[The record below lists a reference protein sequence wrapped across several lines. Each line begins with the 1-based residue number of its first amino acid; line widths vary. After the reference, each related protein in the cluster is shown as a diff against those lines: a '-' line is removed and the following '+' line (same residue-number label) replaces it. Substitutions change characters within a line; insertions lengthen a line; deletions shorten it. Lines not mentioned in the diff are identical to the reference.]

1 MKLSQLFKKKKSDK
15 IKMPIRRIVSN
26 NLFMLRMVHRSVP
39 GLLGCDI
46 IVTLGAALTSFLAST
61 YMLRYALNGIAEG
74 KSFFGIATMVVVCLV
89 ARLVMGWSQS
99 FFYNKVYPVKSCKLT
114 NDIRKVVYE
123 KAAQVELGCYE
134 NPEYY
139 DTFVKA
145 IDECTSRAQA
155 VMGSVG
161 NIIYVITSFSANFGL
176 LVAIDPMLLIF
187 SLFPLLCIPI
197 TAVANKI
204 AYERK
209 MEMTAAN
216 RRKEYTRR
224 TFYLSDYAKEMRL
237 SNMPALMLE
246 RFVDSGKRVI
256 GIIRKYGFRVATLN
270 YLKTECLNLLTP
282 LSATMYAV
290 WRTLGA
296 GTMGYGDC
304 VVVVNSISTV
314 AYSLTNCSDMFLK
327 FQDNALY
334 IENLRKFLDYTPKI
348 TDGDKPLPE
357 GGDIVLNNVSFRYE
371 GAEGYTLRNISM
383 RFGEKEK
390 IAIVGHNGA
399 GKSTLV
405 KLLLRLYDAEG
416 EITYGDVKISD
427 FALSE
432 YRDAFSAVMQDFHL
446 FALPVAENVL
456 LHPRTQ
462 EDDEVITE
470 SLKKSGLYEKVKDF
484 ENGENTVMTKEFDPN
499 GMQMSGGEQQKLA
512 IAHVYSKSNRFV
524 ILDEPSSALD
534 PIAEHEMYERMSE
547 ACRDCG
553 MIFISHRLSSAV
565 SADRIYLMENGEVA
579 EAGTHRELMELNG
592 RYAEM
597 FRHQA
602 ENYAEVTV

>member
-1 MKLSQLFKKKKSDK
+1 MKFPQLFRKKESSKL
-15 IKMPIRRIVSN
+15 KMPIRRIVSN
-26 NLFMLRMVHRSVP
+26 NIFMLRMAHRSVP
-39 GLLGCDI
+39 GLLGSEI
-46 IVTLGAALTSFLAST
+46 IFAVLGAVTSFLTYT

-74 KSFFGIATMVVVCLV
+74 KSFSSIAVFVLVCL
-89 ARLVMGWSQS
+89 ATQLVLNWIQA
-99 FFYNKVYPVKSCKLT
+99 FFYRKIYPVKICKLT

-145 IDECTSRAQA
+145 IDECTSRAQT
-155 VMGSVG
+155 VMNSIVD
-161 NIIYVITSFSANFGL
+161 IVYVITNFSANFGL
-176 LVAIDPMLLIF
+176 LLAIDPMLLIF
-187 SLFPLLCIPI
+187 SLLPLMCIPI

-237 SNMPALMLE
+237 SNMPELMLD
-246 RFVDSGKRVI
+246 RFVDSGKCVI
-256 GIIRKYGFRVATLN
+256 GIIKKYGFRVATLN

-314 AYSLTNCSDMFLK
+314 AYSLTNSSDMFLK

-399 GKSTLV
+399 GKTTLV

-416 EITYGDVKISD
+416 EITYGGEKISD
-427 FALSE
+427 FALQE
-432 YRDAFSAVMQDFHL
+432 YRDTFSAVMQDFHL

-456 LHPRTQ
+456 LRPRNP
-462 EDDEVITE
+462 EDEEVIIE

-499 GMQMSGGEQQKLA
+499 GVQMSGGEQQKLA

-579 EAGTHRELMELNG
+579 EAGTHKELMALNG

>member
-1 MKLSQLFKKKKSDK
+1 MKLSQLFKKKESDK
-15 IKMPIRRIVSN
+15 IKMPIRRIISN
-26 NLFMLRMVHRSVP
+26 NIFVLRMVHRSVP
-39 GLLGCDI
+39 GLLACEI
-46 IVTLGAALTSFLAST
+46 IFAVLEAVTSFLTYT

-74 KSFFGIATMVVVCLV
+74 KSFSSIAVFVLVCLA
-89 ARLVMGWSQS
+89 ARLVLFWSQS
-99 FFYNKVYPVKSCKLT
+99 FFYSKIYYVKNCQLT

-134 NPEYY
+134 NSEYY
-139 DTFVKA
+139 DTYVKA

-155 VMGSVG
+155 VMNSIV
-161 NIIYVITSFSANFGL
+161 NIVYVITSFSANFGL
-176 LVAIDPMLLIF
+176 LVAIDPILLLF
-187 SLFPLLCIPI
+187 ALFPLLCFPI

-204 AYERK
+204 AYNRK

-237 SNMPALMLE
+237 SNMPGLMLE
-246 RFVDSGKRVI
+246 RFRDSGNRVI
-256 GIIRKYGFRVATLN
+256 GIIKKYGFRVATLN
-270 YLKTECLNLLTP
+270 YLKVECLNLLTP
-282 LSATMYAV
+282 LSATTYAI
-290 WRTLGA
+290 WKTLGA

-304 VVVVNSISTV
+304 VVVVDSISTV
-314 AYSLTNCSDMFLK
+314 AQSLNNFSDSFLS

-334 IENLRKFLDYTPKI
+334 IENLRKFLDYAPKI

-399 GKSTLV
+399 GKTTLV

-416 EITYGDVKISD
+416 EITYGGVKISD
-427 FALSE
+427 FALQE
-432 YRDAFSAVMQDFHL
+432 YRDTFSAVMQDFHL

-456 LHPRTQ
+456 LRPRTQ

>member
-15 IKMPIRRIVSN
+15 IKMPIRRIISN
-26 NLFMLRMVHRSVP
+26 NIFMLRMAHRRVP
-39 GLLGCDI
+39 GLLLCDI
-46 IVTLGAALTSFLAST
+46 VVTVGAALTSFLTST

-74 KSFFGIATMVVVCLV
+74 KSFSGIAAFVLVCL
-89 ARLVMGWSQS
+89 AAQLLLGWIQS
-99 FFYNKVYPVKSCKLT
+99 FFYNKVYPVKTCKMT

-139 DTFVKA
+139 DTYVKA
-145 IDECTSRAQA
+145 INECTSRAQG

-161 NIIYVITSFSANFGL
+161 NIVYIITSFSANFGL
-176 LVAIDPMLLIF
+176 LLAIDPLLL
-187 SLFPLLCIPI
+187 LFALLPLMCIPI
-197 TAVANKI
+197 TAAANKI
-204 AYERK
+204 VYNRN

-246 RFVDSGKRVI
+246 RFWEAGTRVI
-256 GIIRKYGFRVATLN
+256 DIIKKYGFRVITLN
-270 YLKTECLNLLTP
+270 YLKTECLEMLTP

-290 WRTLGA
+290 WKTLGA

-314 AYSLTNCSDMFLK
+314 AYSLTNISDTLLK
-327 FQDNALY
+327 FQDHALY
-334 IENLRKFLDYTPKI
+334 IENLRKFLEYSPKI
-348 TDGDKPLPE
+348 TDGDKPLPS

-399 GKSTLV
+399 GKTTLV

-416 EITYGDVKISD
+416 EITYGGEKISD
-427 FALSE
+427 FALRE

-456 LHPRTQ
+456 LRPRTP
-462 EDDEVITE
+462 EDEEVIIE
-470 SLKKSGLYEKVKDF
+470 SLQKSGLYEKVKGF
-484 ENGENTVMTKEFDPN
+484 EGGENTVMTKEFDPN

-565 SADRIYLMENGEVA
+565 SADRIYLMENGEIA
-579 EAGTHRELMELNG
+579 EVGTHRELMELNG

-602 ENYAEVTV
+602 ENYAEVAV

>member
-1 MKLSQLFKKKKSDK
+1 
-15 IKMPIRRIVSN
+15 
-26 NLFMLRMVHRSVP
+26 MLRMVHRSVP
-39 GLLGCDI
+39 GLLACEI
-46 IVTLGAALTSFLAST
+46 IFAVLEAVTSFLTYT

-74 KSFFGIATMVVVCLV
+74 KSFSSIAVFVLVCLA
-89 ARLVMGWSQS
+89 ARLVLFWSQS
-99 FFYNKVYPVKSCKLT
+99 FFYSKIYYVKNCQLT

-134 NPEYY
+134 NSEYY
-139 DTFVKA
+139 DTYVKA

-155 VMGSVG
+155 VMNSIV
-161 NIIYVITSFSANFGL
+161 NIVYVITSFSANFGL
-176 LVAIDPMLLIF
+176 LVAIDPILLLF
-187 SLFPLLCIPI
+187 ALFPLLCFPI

-204 AYERK
+204 AYNRK

-237 SNMPALMLE
+237 SNMPGLMLE
-246 RFVDSGKRVI
+246 RFRDSGNRVI
-256 GIIRKYGFRVATLN
+256 GIIKKYGFRVATLN
-270 YLKTECLNLLTP
+270 YLKVECLNLLTP
-282 LSATMYAV
+282 LSATTYAI
-290 WRTLGA
+290 WKTLGA

-304 VVVVNSISTV
+304 VVVVDSISTV
-314 AYSLTNCSDMFLK
+314 AQSLNNFSDSFLS

-334 IENLRKFLDYTPKI
+334 IENLRKFLDYAPKI

-371 GAEGYTLRNISM
+371 GAERYTLRNISM

-399 GKSTLV
+399 GKTTLV

-416 EITYGDVKISD
+416 EITYGGVKISD

-456 LHPRTQ
+456 LRPRTQ

-499 GMQMSGGEQQKLA
+499 GVQMSGGEQQKLA

-579 EAGTHRELMELNG
+579 EAGTHKELMALNG

>member
-1 MKLSQLFKKKKSDK
+1 MKLSQLFKKKESDK

-39 GLLGCDI
+39 GLLACEI
-46 IVTLGAALTSFLAST
+46 IFAVLEAVTSFLTYT

-74 KSFFGIATMVVVCLV
+74 KSFSSIAVFVLVCL
-89 ARLVMGWSQS
+89 ATQLVLNWIQA
-99 FFYNKVYPVKSCKLT
+99 FFYRKIYPVRICKLT

-145 IDECTSRAQA
+145 IDECTSRAQT
-155 VMGSVG
+155 VMNSIVD
-161 NIIYVITSFSANFGL
+161 IVYVITNFSANFGL
-176 LVAIDPMLLIF
+176 LLAIDPMLLIF
-187 SLFPLLCIPI
+187 SLLPLMCIPI

-237 SNMPALMLE
+237 SNMPGLMLD
-246 RFVDSGKRVI
+246 RFVDSGKCVI
-256 GIIRKYGFRVATLN
+256 GIIKKYGFRVATLN

-314 AYSLTNCSDMFLK
+314 AQSLNNFSDSFLS

-334 IENLRKFLDYTPKI
+334 IENLRKFLDYAPKI

-371 GAEGYTLRNISM
+371 GAERYTLRNISM

-399 GKSTLV
+399 GKTTLV

-416 EITYGDVKISD
+416 EITYGGVKISD

-456 LHPRTQ
+456 LRPRTQ

-484 ENGENTVMTKEFDPN
+484 ENGTNTLMTKEFDPN
-499 GMQMSGGEQQKLA
+499 GVQMSGGEQQKLA
-512 IAHVYSKSNRFV
+512 IAHVYSKNNRFV

>member
-1 MKLSQLFKKKKSDK
+1 
-15 IKMPIRRIVSN
+15 
-26 NLFMLRMVHRSVP
+26 MLRMTHRGVP
-39 GLLGCDI
+39 GLLACEI
-46 IVTLGAALTSFLAST
+46 IFAILNALTAFLTST

-74 KSFFGIATMVVVCLV
+74 KSFCGIAVFVLVCL
-89 ARLVMGWSQS
+89 AAQLVLYWSRA
-99 FFYNKVYPVKSCKLT
+99 FFYSKVYPVRMCKLT
-114 NDIRKVVYE
+114 NDIRKMVYE
-123 KAAQVELGCYE
+123 KAAHVELGCYE
-134 NPEYY
+134 NSEYY

-155 VMGSVG
+155 VMKSIV
-161 NIIYVITSFSANFGL
+161 NVVYVITSFSANFGL
-176 LVAIDPMLLIF
+176 LVVIDPILLIF
-187 SLFPLLCIPI
+187 SLLPLLCIPI

-237 SNMPALMLE
+237 SNMPGLMLD
-246 RFVDSGKRVI
+246 RFVDSGNRVM
-256 GIIRKYGFRVATLN
+256 GIIKKYGFRVATLN
-270 YLKTECLNLLTP
+270 YLKVECLNLLTP
-282 LSATMYAV
+282 LSATIYSI
-290 WRTLGA
+290 WKTLGA

-314 AYSLTNCSDMFLK
+314 AQSLNNFSDSFLS

-334 IENLRKFLDYTPKI
+334 IENLRKFLDYTPTI
-348 TDGDKPLPE
+348 TGGDKPLPE
-357 GGDIVLNNVSFRYE
+357 GGDIVLDNVSFRYE
-371 GAEGYTLRNISM
+371 GSEAYTLRNISM

-399 GKSTLV
+399 GKTTLV

-416 EITYGDVKISD
+416 EITYGGEKISD
-427 FALSE
+427 FALQE
-432 YRDAFSAVMQDFHL
+432 YRDTFSAVMQDFHL

-456 LHPRTQ
+456 LRPRTQ
-462 EDDEVITE
+462 EDEAVIIE
-470 SLKKSGLYEKVKDF
+470 SLKKSGLYEKVKGFDS
-484 ENGENTVMTKEFDPN
+484 GENTLMTKEFDPN
-499 GMQMSGGEQQKLA
+499 GVQMSGGEQQKLA

-547 ACRDCG
+547 ACRECG

-579 EAGTHRELMELNG
+579 EAGTHKELMELNG

>member
-1 MKLSQLFKKKKSDK
+1 MKLSQLFKKKESDK
-15 IKMPIRRIVSN
+15 IKMPIRRIISN
-26 NLFMLRMVHRSVP
+26 NVFMLRMVHRSVP

-46 IVTLGAALTSFLAST
+46 IVTLGAALTSFLTST

-74 KSFFGIATMVVVCLV
+74 KNFSSIASFILVCL
-89 ARLVMGWSQS
+89 ATQLVLKWIQS
-99 FFYNKVYPVKSCKLT
+99 FFYRKIYPVKTCKLT

-123 KAAQVELGCYE
+123 KATQVELGCYE

-155 VMGSVG
+155 VMNSVV
-161 NIIYVITSFSANFGL
+161 NIVYVITNFSANFGL
-176 LVAIDPMLLIF
+176 LVAIDPILLLF
-187 SLFPLLCIPI
+187 ALFPLLCFPI
-197 TAVANKI
+197 TAVANKV
-204 AYERK
+204 AYNRK

-237 SNMPALMLE
+237 SNMPGLMLD
-246 RFVDSGKRVI
+246 RFVDSGKCVI
-256 GIIRKYGFRVATLN
+256 GIIKKYGFRVATLN
-270 YLKTECLNLLTP
+270 YLKVECLNLLTP
-282 LSATMYAV
+282 LSATIYAI
-290 WRTLGA
+290 WKTLGA

-314 AYSLTNCSDMFLK
+314 AQSLNSFSDSFLK

-334 IENLRKFLDYTPKI
+334 IENLREFLDYTPKI
-348 TDGDKPLPE
+348 TDGGKPLP
-357 GGDIVLNNVSFRYE
+357 GDGDIVLDNVSFRYE
-371 GAEGYTLRNISM
+371 GAEAYTLRNISM
-383 RFGEKEK
+383 QFGEKEK

-399 GKSTLV
+399 GKTTLV

-416 EITYGDVKISD
+416 EITYGGVKISD
-427 FALSE
+427 FALQE

-456 LHPRTQ
+456 LRPRTQ
-462 EDDEVITE
+462 EDDEVIIE
-470 SLKKSGLYEKVKDF
+470 SLKKSGLYEKVKGF
-484 ENGENTVMTKEFDPN
+484 ENGANTVMTKEFDPN
-499 GMQMSGGEQQKLA
+499 GVQMSGGEQQKLA

-547 ACRDCG
+547 ACRECG

-579 EAGTHRELMELNG
+579 EAGTHKELMELNG

>member
-15 IKMPIRRIVSN
+15 IKMPIRRIISN
-26 NLFMLRMVHRSVP
+26 NVYMLRMIRCSVP
-39 GLLGCDI
+39 SLLISVLI
-46 IVTLGAALTSFLAST
+46 IAVVAAVTSFLTSA

-74 KSFFGIATMVVVCLV
+74 KSFSGIAAFVLVCL
-89 ARLVMGWSQS
+89 AAKLLVSWSQS
-99 FFYNKVYPVKSCKLT
+99 FFYKKVYPVKICKLT

-123 KAAQVELGCYE
+123 KAAYVELGCYE

-155 VMGSVG
+155 VISSIE
-161 NIIYVITSFSANFGL
+161 NIVYVITNFSANFGL
-176 LVAIDPMLLIF
+176 LLAIDPVLL
-187 SLFPLLCIPI
+187 LFALLPLTCIPI

-204 AYERK
+204 AYNRK
-209 MEMTAAN
+209 MEITAAN
-216 RRKEYTRR
+216 RRKDYTRR

-246 RFVDSGKRVI
+246 RFWDSGKHVI
-256 GIIRKYGFRVATLN
+256 GIIKKYGFRVASLN
-270 YLKTECLNLLTP
+270 YLKAECLEMLTP

-314 AYSLTNCSDMFLK
+314 AYSLTNSSDTFLK

-334 IENLRKFLDYTPKI
+334 IENLRKFLDYAPKI
-348 TDGDKPLPE
+348 TDGDKPLPK
-357 GGDIVLNNVSFRYE
+357 GGDIVLDNVSFRYE
-371 GAEGYTLRNISM
+371 GAERYTLRNISM

-399 GKSTLV
+399 GKTTLV

-416 EITYGDVKISD
+416 EITYGGEKISD

-456 LHPRTQ
+456 LRPRTQ
-462 EDDEVITE
+462 EDDEVIIE
-470 SLKKSGLYEKVKDF
+470 SLKKSGLYDKVKNF

-499 GMQMSGGEQQKLA
+499 GVQMSGGEQQKLA

-565 SADRIYLMENGEVA
+565 SADRIYLMENGEIA

-602 ENYAEVTV
+602 ENYVEVTV

>member
-1 MKLSQLFKKKKSDK
+1 MNFSQLFKKKKTDK

-26 NLFMLRMVHRSVP
+26 NLFMLRIAHRSVP
-39 GLLGCDI
+39 GLLICEI
-46 IVTLGAALTSFLAST
+46 FFAILGAVASFLTST

-74 KSFFGIATMVVVCLV
+74 KSFSGIAVFVLVCL
-89 ARLVMGWSQS
+89 ATQLVLNWLQA
-99 FFYNKVYPVKSCKLT
+99 FFYRKIYPVKICKLT
-114 NDIRKVVYE
+114 NDVRKVIYE

-139 DTFVKA
+139 DTYVKV

-155 VMGSVG
+155 VINSVV
-161 NIIYVITSFSANFGL
+161 NIVYVITNFSANFGL
-176 LVAIDPMLLIF
+176 LVVIDPILLVF
-187 SLFPLLCIPI
+187 SLFPLMCIPI

-204 AYERK
+204 AYKRK

-237 SNMPALMLE
+237 SNMPGLMLE
-246 RFVDSGKRVI
+246 RFRDSGNRVI
-256 GIIRKYGFRVATLN
+256 GIIKKYGFRVATLN
-270 YLKTECLNLLTP
+270 YLKVECLNLLTP
-282 LSATMYAV
+282 LSATTYAI
-290 WRTLGA
+290 WKTLGA

-304 VVVVNSISTV
+304 VVVVDSISTV
-314 AYSLTNCSDMFLK
+314 AQSLNNFSDSFLS

-334 IENLRKFLDYTPKI
+334 IENLRKFLDYAPKI

-371 GAEGYTLRNISM
+371 GAERYTLRNISM

-399 GKSTLV
+399 GKTTLV

-416 EITYGDVKISD
+416 EITYGGVKISD

-456 LHPRTQ
+456 LRPRTQ

-484 ENGENTVMTKEFDPN
+484 ENGTNTLMTKEFDPN
-499 GMQMSGGEQQKLA
+499 GVQMSGGEQQKLA
-512 IAHVYSKSNRFV
+512 IAHVYSKNNRFV

-579 EAGTHRELMELNG
+579 EAGTHRKLMELNG